1 MMDGNMRAMVLHDWV
16 KKWGNNLKL
25 EYVPIPKVGSKEA
38 LVRVKACGVGLTVY
52 NFLIGESSTDRKL
65 LPRIPGHE
73 IAGDVVQVGEGVGN
87 VGVGDRVLVYFYL
100 SCGNC
105 SFCLGGMQ
113 DLCTNLLG
121 VVGVQCD
128 GGYAEYV
135 KVPADNLIRFPESI
149 PYAEATVINDA
160 VATPVH
166 VMKRRAEVRPGHNV
180 MVIGAAGGV
189 GIHMVQMARV
199 FGGNVI
205 GIDVDDE
212 KLKKVQELGAD
223 VVINARRQS
232 VVEEVKRATGGKG
245 VESAIDMVGSR
256 ETLASCL
263 ESVARQGRVVTLTG
277 HPGVTVEV
285 SPRRLVHDE
294 IAFLGS
300 RYTTK
305 TEFMEA
311 IEFVRSGKVRP
322 VVSES
327 RPLERVEELHIKLSE
342 NRLLGRGV
350 VIP

>member
-1 MMDGNMRAMVLHDWV
+1 MDGSMRAMVLHEWV

-25 EYVPIPKVGSKEA
+25 ENVPIPKIQSGEA
-38 LVRVKACGVGLTVY
+38 LVRVKACGVGLTVS
-52 NFLIGESSTDRKL
+52 NFLTGESSTDHRL

-73 IAGDVVQVGEGVGN
+73 IAGDVVEVGEGVSN
-87 VGVGDRVLVYFYL
+87 IGVSDRVLVYFYL

-105 SFCLGGMQ
+105 KFCLGGAQ
-113 DLCTNLLG
+113 DLCDNLRG

-135 KVPADNLIRFPESI
+135 KVPAGNLLRFPESI

-166 VMKRRAEVRPGHNV
+166 VIKRRAEVRPGHDV

-189 GIHMVQMARV
+189 GIHMVQVAKL

-205 GIDVDDE
+205 AVDVDDE
-212 KLKKVQELGAD
+212 KLKRVEELGAE

-232 VVEEVKRATGGKG
+232 VVKEVKRVTEGKG

-256 ETLASCL
+256 ETLTSCL
-263 ESVARQGRVVTLTG
+263 ESVARQGRLVALTG

-305 TEFMEA
+305 AEFMEA
-311 IEFVRSGKVRP
+311 VEFVRSGKVKP

-327 RPLERVEELHIKLSE
+327 RPLERVEELHVMLSE